1 MLRMDLKTRKQM
13 KKYHVQNYVKFKKD
27 MAEAIKR
34 VPNVDYKD
42 LSRDQMIIQFL
53 PLVEKLARRFSTS
66 QQASGVMSIMDIIQ
80 EGNYGLCAGVDR
92 IDWDTILD
100 SENQAKTLK
109 SFLAKRIKG
118 AIRREIDKN
127 RGSMRIPEHK
137 LNEIRKDFGED
148 KKMVSLFFNSVFTS
162 LDAGTPEQQAKAYN
176 IPDNIKEY
184 NKEMLSA
191 YIKSLMLQYL
201 NPKEFQVLRLSYG
214 LDCDKHSAKQIADI
228 LGIKG
233 TSSYVR
239 VSQLKKQAIDK
250 LVENV
255 PYSQVV
261 DYL

>member
-1 MLRMDLKTRKQM
+1 M
-13 KKYHVQNYVKFKKD
+13 KKYHVQNYVRWKHD
-27 MAEAIKR
+27 MSEALKQL
-34 VPNVDYKD
+34 PDKPFHE
-42 LSRDQMIIQFL
+42 LSRDQLIVKFL
-53 PLVEKLARRFSTS
+53 PLVESLARKFSTA

-92 IDWDTILD
+92 IDWDTILVAED
-100 SENQAKTLK
+100 KEKTMK
-109 SFLAKRIKG
+109 SFLSKRIKG
-118 AIRREIDKN
+118 AIRRGIDSN

-148 KKMVSLFFNSVFTS
+148 KRMVSLFFNSVFTS
-162 LDAGTPEQQAKAYN
+162 LDDGTPEQQTQAYN
-176 IPDNIKEY
+176 IAEEKGY
-184 NKEMLSA
+184 NKEMLA
-191 YIKSLMLQYL
+191 LYIKSLMLQYL

-214 LDCDKHSAKQIADI
+214 LDCDKHSAKEIAEI

-239 VSQLKKQAIDK
+239 ISQLKKQAIDK
-250 LVENV
+250 LVDKV